1 MVGPHRDRD
10 VRFEAVIQSTVASR
24 RVYAFVDGRDG

>member
-1 MVGPHRDRD
+1 MAGAYWNRD
-10 VRFEAVIQSTVASR
+10 VRFETVIQSTVAPR

>member
-1 MVGPHRDRD
+1 MVGLHWNRD
-10 VRFEAVIQSTVASR
+10 VRFEAVIQSTVASW